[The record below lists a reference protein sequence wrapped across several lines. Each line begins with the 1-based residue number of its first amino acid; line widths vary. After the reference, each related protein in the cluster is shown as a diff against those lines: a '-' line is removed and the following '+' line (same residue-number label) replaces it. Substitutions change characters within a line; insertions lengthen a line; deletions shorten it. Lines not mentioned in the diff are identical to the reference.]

1 MKNFFHCWETR
12 SLLDLFVDDR
22 LEEGQAGRVAEH
34 IAACAD
40 CRAEADELSPIPSL
54 KTAAP
59 QVPAGLMASILKK
72 HAEEVEAP
80 ALQWRP
86 SPAFAAAAAAAALL
100 LVSQGVPG
108 PTTRGASKPAAAHS
122 TSLRVEK
129 AP

>member
-1 MKNFFHCWETR
+1 MKNLFRCWETR

-22 LEEGQAGRVAEH
+22 LDEAQAGRVGEH

-54 KTAAP
+54 KAAAP
-59 QVPAGLMASILKK
+59 KVPEGLMASILEKYG
-72 HAEEVEAP
+72 EEVEAP

-108 PTTRGASKPAAAHS
+108 PTTRGAQKPP
-122 TSLRVEK
+122 VEVK
-129 AP
+129 R

>member
-1 MKNFFHCWETR
+1 MKNLFRCWETR

-22 LEEGQAGRVAEH
+22 LDEAQAGRVGEH

-54 KTAAP
+54 KSAP
-59 QVPAGLMASILKK
+59 SALSEVEGVPAGLMASILKK

-80 ALQWRP
+80 ALEWRP

-108 PTTRGASKPAAAHS
+108 PTTRGAQKPS
-122 TSLRVEK
+122 VEVK
-129 AP
+129 R